1 MDTIDRMVL
10 AGPLAWQPPAPQRSR
25 RWLPYSLAG
34 AALAAI
40 LIAAF
45 TLSIP
50 YYALGPGSA
59 RQVNDLV
66 SAPEGQSFI
75 PKGKVLFT
83 TVSLRKANPIDIAHS
98 WIDEDIKIIKEED
111 ILGTTPPKQYRR
123 LNLQEMDESK
133 RTAIVV
139 ALRRL
144 GHQVPA
150 RGQGALITTVIT
162 GEGFPAE
169 GKLDIGEVITAI
181 DGQPV
186 QFVEDAVNRLQE
198 HKPGESVRVQLTDT
212 KGASRIE
219 QLVLAR
225 NPDGRAVLGV
235 ELQTYKLD
243 YDLPFD
249 VSIESGDI
257 GGPSAGLAFTLGVLD
272 DLTAGELTGGVNVAV
287 TGTMGI
293 DEKVG
298 EVGGVVQKTAAVI
311 DSGAKYFFVPPG
323 EFEAAKKRAGKRLT
337 VIKVT
342 TLEDALAAL
351 AKLGGNVSALGPR
364 PAGLS
369 G

>member
-1 MDTIDRMVL
+1 MDTIDRMVV
-10 AGPLAWQPPAPQRSR
+10 AGPLAWQPPAPQPSR
-25 RWLPYSLAG
+25 RWLPASLVGVALG
-34 AALAAI
+34 AC

-45 TLSIP
+45 TLNIP
-50 YYALGPGSA
+50 YYALAPGSA

-66 SAPEGQSFI
+66 SVPDGERFL

-83 TVSLRKANPIDIAHS
+83 TVSLRKAIPFDIVRS
-98 WIDEDIKIIKEED
+98 WMDDDIKIVKEED
-111 ILGTTPPKQYRR
+111 IRGKTPPQQYRR

-150 RGQGALITTVIT
+150 RGQGALITTVIV

-169 GKLDIGEVITAI
+169 AHLQIGEVITEV

-186 QFVEDAVNRLQE
+186 QFVEDAVSLLQA
-198 HKPGESVRVQLTDT
+198 HKPGETVRVQVAGTD
-212 KGASRIE
+212 GASRIE
-219 QLVLAR
+219 QLVMAR
-225 NPDGRAVLGV
+225 NDDGRAVLGV
-235 ELQTYKLD
+235 ELQTHKLD
-243 YDLPFD
+243 YDLPFT
-249 VSIESGDI
+249 VNIESGDI

-272 DLTAGELTGGVNVAV
+272 DLTAGELTGGFNVAV
-287 TGTMGI
+287 TGTMALDG
-293 DEKVG
+293 KVG

-311 DSGAKYFFVPPG
+311 DSGAKYFLVPPG
-323 EFEAAKKRAGKRLT
+323 EYEAAKKRAGKRLT

-351 AKLGGNVSALGPR
+351 ATLGGNVNALGPR
-364 PAGLS
+364 PAGLP